1 MPAMHPGYHWRTDR
15 LTEPTSPNSIA
26 IPGPLARV
34 DGRTRLVRV
43 VRRTRADVTHA
54 LGGSDAITP
63 QQAIAIRM
71 LAEAEAL
78 RQAIFAEAANGYP
91 INVGDYAALATQ
103 GQRALKLLGMRRI
116 AKDVPSL
123 REYIESR
130 AGRTERPQAKRST
143 EPSDDPPA

>member
-1 MPAMHPGYHWRTDR
+1 MSKTAPA
-15 LTEPTSPNSIA
+15 
-26 IPGPLARV
+26 PGPLARV

-43 VRRTRADVTHA
+43 VRRTRADVTQA

-78 RQAIFAEAANGYP
+78 RQAIFAEAANGCP

-116 AKDVPSL
+116 AKDVPTL
-123 REYIESR
+123 REYLAKAKEEPPET
-130 AGRTERPQAKRST
+130 RTTMTVVST
-143 EPSDDPPA
+143 T